1 MSGCQT
7 PKENSAGQITDVP
20 ALEVSSIILS
30 VPFSPHS
37 SCFKMLLNQQNILK
51 IGSGESCNLYPPLWY
66 FSFSLLISPT
76 TFQDLLLEIA
86 DVDEDLSQIVTFK
99 DSIAASS
106 TAEARASL
114 SQQVDNLQNHKRA
127 LEGSISDSLTLFTQE
142 SIQRVQLLGEE
153 APCLQTALK
162 DLAEILG
169 NLCEDREVLP
179 DVGELKQKWGTLQVP
194 FKDPTKSWTCPPAHT
209 RF

>member
-7 PKENSAGQITDVP
+7 QKENLAGQITDAP
-20 ALEVSSIILS
+20 TLEVSSIILS
-30 VPFSPHS
+30 VPFFPHS
-37 SCFKMLLNQQNILK
+37 SCFKTHQHNILK

-114 SQQVDNLQNHKRA
+114 SQQVDNLQSHKRA

-142 SIQRVQLLGEE
+142 SIQRVQRLGEE

-169 NLCEDREVLP
+169 NLCEDCEVLP
-179 DVGELKQKWGTLQVP
+179 DVRELKQKWGTLQVP
-194 FKDPTKSWTCPPAHT
+194 FKDPTKSWTCPSAHT